1 MMGKSFKDLRP
12 TKKYLQSQ
20 FTSPLIT
27 PQTTPNTNSMDTK
40 RTTTRPK
47 TSGTAPSTASSTG
60 TARKASVAKPA
71 TPQPPRSAATP
82 TPPATSTKT
91 AKKPGPP
98 ATSTST
104 SSASKASSR
113 VSTPVPASSTP
124 AKSAAAGKKAVV
136 IERVDASTDTIDL
149 NDGSSQATPGNE
161 EENETPAQT
170 ITRLAA
176 QLAALSESE
185 SSLKNALDA
194 RDIEFYMLRSEYDTH
209 LANAE
214 SKQSSFASELNSES
228 VFETLQ
234 AENQTLQ
241 RQLSAMR
248 REMAEAVDAVKSE
261 MSSRE
266 SSLQDDLEIQLES
279 LSVENATLKSNIAA
293 QTAQLQSL
301 LQELTHIKE
310 SNHAKDF
317 ELARSARD
325 YLTLQQQVSRASMV
339 EAAKLD
345 ELEFA
350 RESIESGRSRIRE
363 LEQHLEAC
371 LNELKVVRLEMLA
384 LSKSKSVEDSH
395 QSNAVG
401 TDGDLLLQLQQL
413 QEARLKDD
421 EQLSALEKR
430 VVELSQERDSLLSQ
444 VATTNDSA
452 DTREQNEQENSK
464 LLEAQINTLILER
477 DELANLVEKG
487 ASEATAAIERAI
499 SAQSS
504 LAATSQTAATE
515 RSVADAPPSVHW
527 AAAKAAELE
536 VEMEALRKTSEQDR
550 EAALQAA
557 SSIFEAEKAALLS
570 ELATLKATHEQSI
583 EELNQKFEALA
594 SANAQQPAEDAADS
608 SNLRLLQT
616 RMEALE
622 SELMSAQDESTV
634 QMTQFTQEK
643 ASLLQQV
650 EKLTEEVSKLT
661 ASFSL
666 QTESLKE
673 TLTAQ
678 FETNKNVAIA
688 AAIAEM
694 EVENSN
700 LTQQIYK
707 LEATHSQER
716 TALDSVQ
723 SGDVDA
729 LAKRATEAE
738 SRVEALM
745 AERAE
750 LSTATQREY
759 AESEELLVL
768 RKEVETLRETQKLE
782 LAALKSLQSAAS
794 ELTAPH
800 PQIAT
805 LEANLHQAI
814 VDAKSA
820 KERAS
825 LLENAHHQ
833 ILSQLETTQAES
845 QTLKISQYQHISQI
859 SDLESRVESLN
870 SDLAEAH
877 VQLTS
882 LSSTHTLLVEQH
894 GDLQTNQIDQEIA
907 KGSLA
912 DQELNAAK
920 RELQAAVAESAQL
933 GAQLQSA
940 TEKLLA
946 EGEKVVALERQVE
959 VLAGANKMERSD
971 AFLATRRLAL
981 DAANSV
987 EDRLMAFEKLVS
999 ELEVQLV
1006 TKVRSPPP
1014 SPGVLSADIPSVE

>member
-1 MMGKSFKDLRP
+1 
-12 TKKYLQSQ
+12 
-20 FTSPLIT
+20 
-27 PQTTPNTNSMDTK
+27 MDTK
-40 RTTTRPK
+40 RTATRPK
-47 TSGTAPSTASSTG
+47 PSGTTPSSASGTS

-71 TPQPPRSAATP
+71 TPQPTRSAATP
-82 TPPATSTKT
+82 TPPATSTKA

-104 SSASKASSR
+104 SSASKTTTR
-113 VSTPVPASSTP
+113 GSTPVPASSTP
-124 AKSAAAGKKAVV
+124 AKSGAAGKRAV

-149 NDGSSQATPGNE
+149 NDDTSQSVPGNE
-161 EENETPAQT
+161 EDSENETPAQT
-170 ITRLAA
+170 ITRLSA

-185 SSLKNALDA
+185 TSIKNALDA

-248 REMAEAVDAVKSE
+248 REMNEAVDAVKSE

-266 SSLQDDLEIQLES
+266 SSLQDDLEVQLES

-350 RESIESGRSRIRE
+350 RESIESGRARIRE

-371 LNELKVVRLEMLA
+371 LNELKVVRLELLA
-384 LSKSKSVEDSH
+384 LSKSKSVEDAN
-395 QSNAVG
+395 QSNAG
-401 TDGDLLLQLQQL
+401 TNMDLLLQLQQL
-413 QEARLKDD
+413 QEARVKDD

-444 VATTNDSA
+444 VAATNDSA
-452 DTREQNEQENSK
+452 DAKEQIEQEHSK
-464 LLEAQINTLILER
+464 VLETRITALSLER
-477 DELANLVEKG
+477 DELAALVEKS
-487 ASEATAAIERAI
+487 ASEAIAAVERAVT
-499 SAQSS
+499 AESS
-504 LAATSQTAATE
+504 LAALSQTAAAE
-515 RSVADAPPSVHW
+515 SSVADAPPSVHW

-536 VEMEALRKTSEQDR
+536 VEMETLRKTSEQDR
-550 EAALQAA
+550 EAALEAA
-557 SSIFEAEKAALLS
+557 SFFEAEKAALLS
-570 ELATLKATHEQSI
+570 ELATLKATHEQSL
-583 EELNQKFEALA
+583 EELNQKVEELS
-594 SANAQQPAEDAADS
+594 SANAQHSDAADS
-608 SNLRLLQT
+608 SSLTLLQT

-643 ASLLQQV
+643 ASLLQQI
-650 EKLTEEVSKLT
+650 EKLTKEVSKLT
-661 ASFSL
+661 ASFSQ

-694 EVENSN
+694 ESENSN
-700 LTQQIYK
+700 LTQKISK

-716 TALDSVQ
+716 AALDSFQ
-723 SGDVDA
+723 DGNVDA

-745 AERAE
+745 AERAD
-750 LSTATQREY
+750 LLTASQREY
-759 AESEELLVL
+759 AESAESEELLLL

-800 PQIAT
+800 SQITT

-814 VDAKSA
+814 VEAKAA
-820 KERAS
+820 KERAT
-825 LLENAHHQ
+825 LLENAQHQ
-833 ILSQLETTQAES
+833 IRSQLETTQAES
-845 QTLKISQYQHISQI
+845 QTLQITQYQHISQI
-859 SDLESRVESLN
+859 SDLESRVESLK

-877 VQLTS
+877 VLLTS

-894 GDLQTNQIDQEIA
+894 GELQTSQIDQELA

-946 EGEKVVALERQVE
+946 EGEKVVALERQLE

-981 DAANSV
+981 DASNSV

-1006 TKVRSPPP
+1006 SKVRSPPP

>member
-1 MMGKSFKDLRP
+1 
-12 TKKYLQSQ
+12 
-20 FTSPLIT
+20 
-27 PQTTPNTNSMDTK
+27 MDAK
-40 RTTTRPK
+40 RTATRPK
-47 TSGTAPSTASSTG
+47 TSATTPSTASGTS
-60 TARKASVAKPA
+60 TARKSSVVKPA
-71 TPQPPRSAATP
+71 TPQPTRSAATP
-82 TPPATSTKT
+82 TPPASSTKT

-98 ATSTST
+98 ATSSST
-104 SSASKASSR
+104 TSASKASSR

-124 AKSAAAGKKAVV
+124 AKSAAPGKKAVV

-149 NDGSSQATPGNE
+149 NDGSSQAVPGNE
-161 EENETPAQT
+161 EATENETPAQT
-170 ITRLAA
+170 ITRLEA

-371 LNELKVVRLEMLA
+371 LNELKVVRLELLA
-384 LSKSKSVEDSH
+384 KSKSVEDSN
-395 QSNAVG
+395 QSNTSG
-401 TDGDLLLQLQQL
+401 TDSDLLLQLQQL

-444 VATTNDSA
+444 VAATNESVS
-452 DTREQNEQENSK
+452 TKEQNEQENLK
-464 LLEAQINTLILER
+464 LLEARINTLILER
-477 DELANLVEKG
+477 DELATLVEKS
-487 ASEATAAIERAI
+487 ASEATAAVERAI
-499 SAQSS
+499 SAESS
-504 LAATSQTAATE
+504 LAATSQTASTE

-536 VEMEALRKTSEQDR
+536 VEMETLRKTSEQDR
-550 EAALQAA
+550 EAALKAA
-557 SSIFEAEKAALLS
+557 SSFFEAEKAALLS
-570 ELATLKATHEQSI
+570 ELATLKATHEKSV
-583 EELNQKFEALA
+583 EELNQKFEALS
-594 SANAQQPAEDAADS
+594 SANAQQPVADAADS
-608 SNLRLLQT
+608 SNLRLLQS

-650 EKLTEEVSKLT
+650 EKLTEEVSNLT
-661 ASFSL
+661 SSFSL

-678 FETNKNVAIA
+678 FETSKNVAIA

-694 EVENSN
+694 EIENSN

-716 TALDSVQ
+716 AALDSVQ
-723 SGDVDA
+723 SGNVDA
-729 LAKRATEAE
+729 LAKRATDAE

-759 AESEELLVL
+759 AESEELLLL
-768 RKEVETLRETQKLE
+768 RKEVETLRESQKLE
-782 LAALKSLQSAAS
+782 LAALKSLQNAAS

-814 VDAKSA
+814 LDAKSA

-833 ILSQLETTQAES
+833 ILSQLEATQAES

-894 GDLQTNQIDQEIA
+894 GDLQTSQIDQEIA

-933 GAQLQSA
+933 GAQLQST

-946 EGEKVVALERQVE
+946 EGEKVAALERQVE